1 MADIFNISTPRILCI
16 TLTATVILTL
26 VFPAL
31 AVLLDLT
38 FIDTISDADQVRE
51 IIAAMTTEQRTAHA
65 WITGT
70 IDALYPLSYGLLF
83 AGAAIK
89 YFPRVGIYLAIPALL
104 AIPVDLIEGLI
115 QILALTGTAD
125 WLSVKAIITPIKTS
139 LFLTGLFIALAGLMQ
154 ASYLSFVKK
163 RHSSEA

>member
-1 MADIFNISTPRILCI
+1 MADIINISTPRNLLI

-31 AVLLDLT
+31 AFLLDLT

-51 IIAAMTTEQRTAHA
+51 IIAAMTTPQRTAHA

-70 IDALYPLSYGLLF
+70 IDVLYPLAYGLLF

-89 YFPRVGIYLAIPALL
+89 YFPRLGCYLALPALL

-115 QILALTGTAD
+115 QVLALTATTD
-125 WLSVKAIITPIKTS
+125 WLSVKAIITPLKTT

-154 ASYLSFVKK
+154 ASYLRFGKK
-163 RHSSEA
+163 SHCSEA